1 MTEQEQLLTLYSACF
16 PEDPPAFW
24 QWIFSRVYRP
34 ENTLNVWEDGR
45 IIASLQMIP
54 CTMRYGGELFAAHYI
69 YAASTLPERQGRG
82 LMASLLARAAEE
94 GRSRG
99 HAFSVLITQEDSLLE
114 YYARF
119 GYQGRFEIA
128 YRSPEPAE
136 LLPHQRVRTAC
147 AQDVAAINALY
158 EDAAAGMLHG
168 VRDREDWLLQ
178 LELFGEGAQVL
189 ETGDTVTAYA
199 FADERGVLEA
209 AGRDAG
215 ILASCA
221 APGKPWRAVPCGD
234 GVPMG
239 SIKPLREDVRGVME
253 QNPCFLNLMFN

>member
-1 MTEQEQLLTLYSACF
+1 MTEQEQLLALYRACF

-24 QWIFSRVYRP
+24 QWIFSKAYRP
-34 ENTLNVWEDGR
+34 ENTLNVWEAGKL
-45 IIASLQMIP
+45 IASLQMIP
-54 CTMRYGGELFAAHYI
+54 CALRYGDEVFAAHYI

-82 LMASLLARAAEE
+82 LMAGLLARAAEE

-128 YRSPEPAE
+128 YRVPEQAE
-136 LLPHQRVRTAC
+136 LQPGQHVRTAC
-147 AQDVAAINALY
+147 AQDLDAMNTIY
-158 EDAAAGMLHG
+158 EQAVAGMLHG
-168 VRDREDWLLQ
+168 VRGRADWLLQ

-189 ETGDTVTAYA
+189 ETGGVVTAYA
-199 FADERGVLEA
+199 FADERGILEA
-209 AGRDAG
+209 AGQDAG
-215 ILASCA
+215 VLAFHME
-221 APGKPWRAVPCGD
+221 PEKRWRGVPCGD

-239 SIKPLREDVRGVME
+239 SIKPLREEVRGVME

>member
-1 MTEQEQLLTLYSACF
+1 MTEQDQLLALYCACF

-24 QWIFSRVYRP
+24 QWIFSKVYRP
-34 ENTLNVWEDGR
+34 ENTLNVWEEGN

-54 CTMRYGGELFAAHYI
+54 CTLQYGKDRFAAQYI

-82 LMASLLARAAEE
+82 LMASLLAWAAEE

-99 HAFSVLITQEDSLLE
+99 HAFSVLITQEDSLLD

-128 YRSPEPAE
+128 YRAPEQAE
-136 LLPHQRVRTAC
+136 LLPDQRVRAAC
-147 AQDVAAINALY
+147 PQDIETMNAIY
-158 EDAAAGMLHG
+158 EQAAAEMLHG
-168 VRDREDWLLQ
+168 VRERADWLLQ

-189 ETGDTVTAYA
+189 ERDGAVTAYA

-209 AGRDAG
+209 AGQAAG
-215 ILASCA
+215 ILASIIVSE
-221 APGKPWRAVPCGD
+221 KPWRGVPCGD

-239 SIKPLREDVRGVME
+239 SIKPLREDVRSMME